1 MGTKTTSNK
10 VIVETILTTG
20 MTHASATT
28 MFHVSERWIRELMR
42 RYRTAGLTGLEPQS
56 RRPHTT
62 PHATP
67 QARTDHILAL
77 RDHLHTTGNDAGAD

>member
-1 MGTKTTSNK
+1 MGTKKTTNN
-10 VIVETILTTG
+10 VIGEPILPTG
-20 MTHASATT
+20 RTPASATT
-28 MFHVSERWIRELMR
+28 MFPVSERWIRELMR

-77 RDHLHTTGNDAGAD
+77 RDHHHTTGNDAGAD